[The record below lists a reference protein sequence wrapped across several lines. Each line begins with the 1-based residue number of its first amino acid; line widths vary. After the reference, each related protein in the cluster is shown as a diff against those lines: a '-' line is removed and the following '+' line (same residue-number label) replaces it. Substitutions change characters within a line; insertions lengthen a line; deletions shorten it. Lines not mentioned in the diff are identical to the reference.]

1 MKNHVMIKHF
11 PNGINVVLDDSI
23 PFDLLYMEVSKK
35 FSDSAK
41 FFGKAK
47 MVVSF
52 EGRKLSAQE
61 EKLLIDAIS
70 DNTDLT
76 VLCLI
81 GNDEGKNEE
90 YLKASTKFVT
100 NNDSVDGQFYKG
112 IIRAGQ
118 VLKSDSSMIILG
130 DVNPGAEVI
139 SDGNI
144 VILGTLYGYACAGA
158 SGNNS
163 CFVVALDMK
172 PSRIDIGEYTASINY
187 KNGIWSKNKQ
197 APKIAFIQDNEIT
210 IDLITTALLNNLES

>member
-1 MKNHVMIKHF
+1 MKNYVMIKHF
-11 PNGINVVLDDSI
+11 PNGLNVVLDNTI
-23 PFDLLYMEVSKK
+23 PFDMLYMEVSKK

-41 FFGKAK
+41 FFGNAK
-47 MVVSF
+47 MVISF
-52 EGRKLSAQE
+52 EGRELSSQE
-61 EKLLIDAIS
+61 EKLLVDAIS
-70 DNTDLT
+70 ENTDLT
-76 VLCLI
+76 VLCI
-81 GNDEGKNEE
+81 VGNDEGKNAE
-90 YLKASTKFVT
+90 YLKTSTKFVT

-118 VLKSDSSMIILG
+118 KLETDSSIIILG
-130 DVNPGAEVI
+130 DVNPGAEII
-139 SDGNI
+139 SGGNI

-197 APKIAFIQDNEIT
+197 APKIAYIQDGEII